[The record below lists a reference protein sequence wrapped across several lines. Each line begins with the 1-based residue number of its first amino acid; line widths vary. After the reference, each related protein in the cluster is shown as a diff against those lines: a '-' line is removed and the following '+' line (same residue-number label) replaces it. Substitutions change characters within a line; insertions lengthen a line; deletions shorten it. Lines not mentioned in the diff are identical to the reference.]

1 MCSARQLDKHGGQMI
16 LPIGDEELQELTLV
30 TRRGERFTSRT
41 LLRCR
46 FVPLIGRFRLR

>member
-1 MCSARQLDKHGGQMI
+1 MI

-30 TRRGERFTSRT
+30 TRRGERFTTRT

-46 FVPLIGRFRLR
+46 FVPLIGRYGFDSDISDEQQII